1 VAGFSIP
8 RVAMPATLLQTAGG
22 KRDGEIYVMERVP
35 QHAGRET
42 PLDMLNRAEGWFPF
56 RPKGNGVGVLL
67 VAKARTVSL
76 IVPLTQPEDAARLSA
91 AKQAR
96 LEVTLADGTQ
106 LNGWATL
113 ELPQHHSR
121 VLDYLNAGAEPFFS
135 ITTDD
140 GVHLVNRAHVLYAR
154 PED

>member
-1 VAGFSIP
+1 MSGFSIP

-22 KRDGEIYVMERVP
+22 KREGEIYVMERVP
-35 QHAGRET
+35 QHAGQET

-56 RPKGNGVGVLL
+56 RPKGNGDGVLL
-67 VAKARTVSL
+67 VAKARTVFL
-76 IVPLTQPEDAARLSA
+76 TVPLTEPEDAARLSA

-106 LNGWATL
+106 LNGRATL

-121 VLDYLNAGAEPFFS
+121 VLDYLNAAAEPFFA
-135 ITTDD
+135 ITTAD